1 DKHKDLKADFILANP
16 PFNVSD
22 WYGELLREDVRW
34 RFGVPPVGNAN
45 FAWIQHMIHHLA
57 PHGIAGFVLANG
69 SLSSNTSNEGEI
81 RKNIIEADL
90 VDCIIA
96 LPSKLFFNTMI
107 SACLWFVSRD
117 RENHKFRNRQGEILF
132 MDASK
137 MGIMKDRRHRELIE
151 EDIKKISNTY
161 HAWRGEGGEYKDV
174 EGFCKAATLDE
185 VRKQNYILTPGR
197 YVGIP
202 EEEDDGVSFEEKM
215 EKLTHELA
223 EQMEEA
229 KRLDEEIKKNLSSIG
244 WRIP

>member
-1 DKHKDLKADFILANP
+1 
-16 PFNVSD
+16 
-22 WYGELLREDVRW
+22 
-34 RFGVPPVGNAN
+34 
-45 FAWIQHMIHHLA
+45 
-57 PHGIAGFVLANG
+57 
-69 SLSSNTSNEGEI
+69 
-81 RKNIIEADL
+81 
-90 VDCIIA
+90 
-96 LPSKLFFNTMI
+96 
-107 SACLWFVSRD
+107 
-117 RENHKFRNRQGEILF
+117 